1 MAGNLTYKTA
11 DLGFYR
17 FYKNICKKFKKIST
31 QGLTVLIICVI
42 LQLEQRKR
50 DKKESFRSLENY
62 TEVFRSADIY
72 FICLLKGDMTY
83 VNA

>member
-1 MAGNLTYKTA
+1 MTISRVENACKPLIL
-11 DLGFYR
+11 LGLQ
-17 FYKNICKKFKKIST
+17 KNIKIVST
-31 QGLTVLIICVI
+31 QGLIVLIICVI

-50 DKKESFRSLENY
+50 GKKESFRSLENY

>member
-1 MAGNLTYKTA
+1 MTISRVENTCKPLIL
-11 DLGFYR
+11 LGLQ
-17 FYKNICKKFKKIST
+17 KNKKIIST

>member
-1 MAGNLTYKTA
+1 M
-11 DLGFYR
+11 
-17 FYKNICKKFKKIST
+17 
-31 QGLTVLIICVI
+31 LIICVI